1 MTPLPLRSHH
11 TRHDAAA
18 VTLFDDKRNIAVIYG
33 YLKPILLATG
43 LFAASVSAVDT
54 NAPLSDIDLSQA
66 RAGFQT
72 ELVNDTLERDGEAET
87 PPAELFK
94 TVYYPSPVG
103 DLVAYLTPDPK
114 DGKRHPAVVWAH
126 GGYGGIGSFLWEP
139 QDADN
144 DQSGR
149 AFPEAGII
157 TMMPSWRGENDNP
170 GKFEMFFGEINDLH
184 AARDYLA
191 TLPYVD
197 PNRIYLVGHSTGG
210 TLTLLGNEYQ
220 NGFRAAFSLGG
231 IPDLKL
237 RLSLGPT
244 SVGPSFN
251 TQNPREFYLR
261 SPRTFVKHLK
271 SPTYYFE
278 GSRNYWNKELRIME
292 ENAKRV
298 GVPFHAY
305 SIPGGDHFSIIL
317 PVTRL
322 IAQKIL
328 HDTGAQPHIDFSP
341 ADFEHI
347 RQEIDAVAGKAD

>member
-1 MTPLPLRSHH
+1 MIH
-11 TRHDAAA
+11 
-18 VTLFDDKRNIAVIYG
+18 G
-33 YLKPILLATG
+33 YLKSIFLAAVF
-43 LFAASVSAVDT
+43 FAAGVFAA
-54 NAPLSDIDLSQA
+54 NASYPLSDIDLSQA

-72 ELVNDTLERDGEAET
+72 ELIKDTLERDGEAET

-94 TVYYPSPVG
+94 TIHYPSPVG

-114 DGKRHPAVVWAH
+114 DGKRHPAVLWAH

-170 GKFEMFFGEINDLH
+170 GKFEMFYGEINDLH

-191 TLPYVD
+191 KLPYVD
-197 PNRIYLVGHSTGG
+197 PDRIYLVGHSTGG

-231 IPDLKL
+231 VPDLKQ

-244 SVGPSFN
+244 STGPSFN

-261 SPRTFVKHLK
+261 SPRTFITHLK

-278 GSRNYWNKELRIME
+278 GSDNYWEYSLPQME
-292 ENAKRV
+292 KDAQNA

-305 SIPGGDHFSIIL
+305 SVPRGDHFSIIL

-328 HDTGAQPHIDFSP
+328 RDTGAQPHIDFSP
-341 ADFEHI
+341 ADIEHI
-347 RQEIDAVAGKAD
+347 SREIDAVVDETDEE